1 MKGCAQWGSTAF
13 RRLSAARMQFSE
25 CECLCRQECSA
36 HIFARLTHGRT
47 IHEIFLKQM
56 KRAMDFHLFKKYFMV
71 GLFMKYFLNR

>member
-56 KRAMDFHLFKKYFMV
+56 KIHSPFQKKSV
-71 GLFMKYFLNR
+71 